1 MNKIMLSLILA
12 LALCGCEKEAPAAL
26 ATQENPPAAQPA
38 ATVSADPAPATHAAS
53 VAEVPAGP
61 ATAEQ
66 AAALVKGN
74 NAFAWELFKQLADP
88 KQPVFFSPYS
98 ISSAMAMLTLGAIGE
113 TEKQLKET
121 LAFPDKGTLL
131 GKEFQKLRGDL
142 VSGNEKFTMTDA
154 NSLWLNIGFDVLSSY
169 AQSLKEFFS
178 GEARSIEFAK
188 NKEAAATIN
197 NWISDHTRNLIKDLI
212 SPDALSADT
221 RLVLVNAVS
230 FLAKWETPFDE
241 DGTRKYSLMDYM
253 GRAGK
258 GELMRQEGMVNAAEV
273 DGVTAVEL
281 NYAGRKYSLLAM
293 MPNDVAKF
301 ASWEKKIDDTY
312 IENITKSLKR
322 ENAVLMFPKFTTEYS
337 QSLVPIFKN
346 MGLASP
352 FTYSADFTGIS
363 LKEQLFVSE
372 ILHKAIVKVYETGT
386 EAAAATAV
394 MVKCTGM
401 AMKPPKEIRFNKP
414 FVYLIREKETGAI
427 LFLGHYTVKAEK

>member
-1 MNKIMLSLILA
+1 MNKILLSLIMA

-26 ATQENPPAAQPA
+26 ASQETPSAQPA
-38 ATVSADPAPATHAAS
+38 SEVSADPAPAAQTAS
-53 VAEVPAGP
+53 VAETPVGP

-66 AAALVKGN
+66 VSALVKGD

-98 ISSAMAMLTLGAIGE
+98 ISSAMAMLSLGAKGE
-113 TEKQLKET
+113 TEKQLLET
-121 LAFPDKGTLL
+121 LAFPDKGPLL
-131 GKEFQKLRGDL
+131 GKEFQKLRESL
-142 VSGNEKFTMTDA
+142 VSSDERFTMTDA

-212 SPDALSADT
+212 SPEALSADT

-241 DGTRKYSLMDYM
+241 DGTRKYSLMDCT

-258 GELMRQEGMVNAAEV
+258 GELMRQEGMINAAEV

-293 MPNDVAKF
+293 MPQDVAKF
-301 ASWEKKIDDTY
+301 ASWEKNIDDAY

-337 QSLVPIFKN
+337 QSLVSVFKD

-352 FTYSADFTGIS
+352 FSYGADFTGIS
-363 LKEQLFVSE
+363 LKEQLLVSE
-372 ILHKAIVKVYETGT
+372 IIHKAIVKIYETGT
-386 EAAAATAV
+386 DAAAATAV

>member
-1 MNKIMLSLILA
+1 MKKIIFFMLAA
-12 LALCGCEKEAPAAL
+12 LTLCGCEKESPADLAAKETPAA
-26 ATQENPPAAQPA
+26 EP
-38 ATVSADPAPATHAAS
+38 VSL
-53 VAEVPAGP
+53 AEVQIGP
-61 ATAEQ
+61 ATEEQ
-66 AAALVKGN
+66 AAALVKGD
-74 NAFAWELFKQLADP
+74 NAFAWELFKQLSDP
-88 KQPVFFSPYS
+88 AVPVFFSPYS
-98 ISSAMAMLTLGAIGE
+98 ISSAMAMLTLGAKGE
-113 TEKQLKET
+113 TEKQLAET
-121 LAFPDKGTLL
+121 LAFPDKGILL
-131 GKEFQKLRGDL
+131 GREFQKLRESL
-142 VSGNEKFTMTDA
+142 VSSDERFTVTDA
-154 NSLWLNIGFDVLSSY
+154 NSLWLNAGFDVLSSY
-169 AQSLKEFFS
+169 AQSLKEFFG

-197 NWISDHTRNLIKDLI
+197 KWISEHTRNLIKDLV

-241 DGTRKYSLMDYM
+241 DGTRKYSLMDHL

-258 GELMRQEGMVNAAEV
+258 GELMRQEGMINAAEV

-301 ASWEKKIDDTY
+301 ASWEKAVDDAY
-312 IENITKSLKR
+312 IEKITQSLKR

-337 QSLVPIFKN
+337 QSLVSVFKN

-352 FTYSADFTGIS
+352 FSYGADFTGIS
-363 LKEQLFVSE
+363 KKEQLLVSE
-372 ILHKAIVKVYETGT
+372 IIHKAIVKVYETGT

-427 LFLGHYTVKAEK
+427 LFLGHYTVKAGK

>member
-1 MNKIMLSLILA
+1 MNKILLSLIMA

-26 ATQENPPAAQPA
+26 ASQETPSAQPA
-38 ATVSADPAPATHAAS
+38 SAVSADPAPAAQTAS
-53 VAEVPAGP
+53 VAETPVGP

-66 AAALVKGN
+66 VSALVKGD

-98 ISSAMAMLTLGAIGE
+98 ISSAMAMLTLGAKGE
-113 TEKQLKET
+113 TEKQLLET
-121 LAFPDKGTLL
+121 LAFPDKGPLL
-131 GKEFQKLRGDL
+131 GKEFQKLRESL
-142 VSGNEKFTMTDA
+142 VSSDERFTMTDA

-212 SPDALSADT
+212 SPEALSADT

-241 DGTRKYSLMDYM
+241 DGTRKYSLMDCT

-258 GELMRQEGMVNAAEV
+258 GELMRQEGMINAAEV

-293 MPNDVAKF
+293 MPQDVAKF
-301 ASWEKKIDDTY
+301 ASWEKNIDDAY

-337 QSLVPIFKN
+337 QSLVSVFKD

-352 FTYSADFTGIS
+352 FSYGADFTGIS
-363 LKEQLFVSE
+363 LKEQLLVSE
-372 ILHKAIVKVYETGT
+372 IIHKAIVKIYETGT

>member
-1 MNKIMLSLILA
+1 MNKILLSLIMA

-26 ATQENPPAAQPA
+26 ATQETPSAQPA
-38 ATVSADPAPATHAAS
+38 SAVSADPAPAAQTAS
-53 VAEVPAGP
+53 VAETPVGP

-66 AAALVKGN
+66 VSALVKGDD
-74 NAFAWELFKQLADP
+74 AFAWELFKQLADP

-98 ISSAMAMLTLGAIGE
+98 ISSAMAMLTLGAKGE
-113 TEKQLKET
+113 TEKQLLET
-121 LAFPDKGTLL
+121 LAFPDKGPLL
-131 GKEFQKLRGDL
+131 GKEFQKLRESL
-142 VSGNEKFTMTDA
+142 VSSDERFTMTDA

-212 SPDALSADT
+212 SPEALSADT

-241 DGTRKYSLMDYM
+241 DGTRKYSLMDCT

-258 GELMRQEGMVNAAEV
+258 GELMRQEGMINAAEV

-293 MPNDVAKF
+293 MPQDVAKF
-301 ASWEKKIDDTY
+301 ASWEKNIDDAY

-337 QSLVPIFKN
+337 QSLVSVFKD

-352 FTYSADFTGIS
+352 FSYGADFTGIS
-363 LKEQLFVSE
+363 LKEQLLVSE
-372 ILHKAIVKVYETGT
+372 IIHKAIVKIYETGT

>member
-1 MNKIMLSLILA
+1 MNKILLSLIMA

-26 ATQENPPAAQPA
+26 ASQETPSAQPA
-38 ATVSADPAPATHAAS
+38 SAVSADPAPAAQTAS
-53 VAEVPAGP
+53 VAETPVGP

-66 AAALVKGN
+66 VSALVKGD

-98 ISSAMAMLTLGAIGE
+98 ISSAMAMLTLGAKGE
-113 TEKQLKET
+113 TEKQLLET
-121 LAFPDKGTLL
+121 LAFPDKGPLL
-131 GKEFQKLRGDL
+131 GKEFQKLRESL
-142 VSGNEKFTMTDA
+142 VSSDERFTMTDA

-212 SPDALSADT
+212 SPEALSADT

-241 DGTRKYSLMDYM
+241 DGTRKYSLMDCT

-258 GELMRQEGMVNAAEV
+258 GELMRQEGMINAAEV

-301 ASWEKKIDDTY
+301 ASWEKNIDDAY

-337 QSLVPIFKN
+337 QSLVSVFKD

-352 FTYSADFTGIS
+352 FSYGADFTGIS
-363 LKEQLFVSE
+363 LKEQLLVSE
-372 ILHKAIVKVYETGT
+372 IIHKAIVKIYETGT

>member
-1 MNKIMLSLILA
+1 MKKIIFFTLA
-12 LALCGCEKEAPAAL
+12 ALTLCGCEKESPAAL
-26 ATQENPPAAQPA
+26 AAQETPTVQPA
-38 ATVSADPAPATHAAS
+38 AATAEAVTAAAEPAK
-53 VAEVPAGP
+53 VAEVQPGP
-61 ATAEQ
+61 ATDEQ
-66 AAALVKGN
+66 VAALVKGD

-88 KQPVFFSPYS
+88 AQPVFFSPYS
-98 ISSAMAMLTLGAIGE
+98 ISSAMAMLTLGAKGE
-113 TEKQLKET
+113 TEKQLTET
-121 LAFPDKGTLL
+121 LAFPDKGPLL
-131 GKEFQKLRGDL
+131 GKEFQKLRESI
-142 VSGNEKFTMTDA
+142 VSSDAKFTVTDA

-169 AQSLKEFFS
+169 AQSLKEFFG

-197 NWISDHTRNLIKDLI
+197 AWISDHTRNLIKDLI
-212 SPDALSADT
+212 SPEALGRDT

-230 FLAKWETPFDE
+230 FLAKWEVEFDE
-241 DGTRKYSLMDYM
+241 SGTRKYSLMDYM

-258 GELMRQEGMVNAAEV
+258 GELMRQEGMFSSAEV

-281 NYAGRKYSLLAM
+281 NYIGRKYSLLAM

-301 ASWEKKIDDTY
+301 ASWEKTIDDAY
-312 IENITKSLKR
+312 VKNITQSLER
-322 ENAVLMFPKFTTEYS
+322 ENVVLLFPKFTTEYT
-337 QSLVPIFKN
+337 QGLVPVFKE

-352 FTYSADFTGIS
+352 FSNSADFTGIS

-372 ILHKAIVKVYETGT
+372 IIHKAIVKVYETGT
-386 EAAAATAV
+386 EAAAATAI

>member
-1 MNKIMLSLILA
+1 MNKILLSLIMA

-26 ATQENPPAAQPA
+26 ASQENPFAQPVSA
-38 ATVSADPAPATHAAS
+38 VSADPAPAAQTAS
-53 VAEVPAGP
+53 VAETPVGP

-66 AAALVKGN
+66 VSALVKGD

-98 ISSAMAMLTLGAIGE
+98 ISSAMAMLTLGAKGE
-113 TEKQLKET
+113 TEKQLLET
-121 LAFPDKGTLL
+121 LAFPDKGPLL
-131 GKEFQKLRGDL
+131 GKEFQKLRESL
-142 VSGNEKFTMTDA
+142 VSSDERFTMTDA

-212 SPDALSADT
+212 SPEALSADT

-241 DGTRKYSLMDYM
+241 DGTRKYSLMDYT

-258 GELMRQEGMVNAAEV
+258 GELMRQEGMINAAEV

-293 MPNDVAKF
+293 MPQDVAKF
-301 ASWEKKIDDTY
+301 TSWEKNIDDAY

-337 QSLVPIFKN
+337 QSLVSVFKD

-352 FTYSADFTGIS
+352 FAYGADFTGIS
-363 LKEQLFVSE
+363 LKEQLLVSE
-372 ILHKAIVKVYETGT
+372 IIHKAIVKIYETGT

>member
-1 MNKIMLSLILA
+1 MNKILLSLIMA

-26 ATQENPPAAQPA
+26 ASQETPSAQPA
-38 ATVSADPAPATHAAS
+38 SEVSADPAPAAQTAS
-53 VAEVPAGP
+53 VAETPVGP

-66 AAALVKGN
+66 VSALVKGD

-98 ISSAMAMLTLGAIGE
+98 ISSAMAMLSLGAKGE
-113 TEKQLKET
+113 TEKQLLET
-121 LAFPDKGTLL
+121 LAFPDKGPLL
-131 GKEFQKLRGDL
+131 GKEFQKLRESL
-142 VSGNEKFTMTDA
+142 VSSDERFTMTDA

-212 SPDALSADT
+212 SPEALSADT

-241 DGTRKYSLMDYM
+241 DGTRKYSLMDCT

-258 GELMRQEGMVNAAEV
+258 GELMRQEGMINAAEV

-293 MPNDVAKF
+293 MPQDVAKF
-301 ASWEKKIDDTY
+301 ASWEKNIDDAY

-337 QSLVPIFKN
+337 QSLVSVFKD

-352 FTYSADFTGIS
+352 FSYGADFTGIS
-363 LKEQLFVSE
+363 LKEQLLVSE
-372 ILHKAIVKVYETGT
+372 IIHKAIVKIYETGT